1 MKPRFRRFKAFFFLP
16 LAILLPAAAV
26 RAADVDDVEPSAA
39 GGLKAIGSRRPVA
52 DLVAASDEPLRA
64 LQRMKAPAGFEIKL
78 WAAEPMLAKP
88 VAIAFDE
95 RGRLF
100 VAETHRYRSS
110 VLDIREYR

>member
-1 MKPRFRRFKAFFFLP
+1 MNFRFRR
-16 LAILLPAAAV
+16 LAALFVSLLALQAVASAV
-26 RAADVDDVEPSAA
+26 RAADVEDVEPSNSA
-39 GGLKAIGSRRPVA
+39 GLKGIGSRKPDA
-52 DLVAASDEPLRA
+52 DIVAASDEPLRA

-110 VLDIREYR
+110 VL